1 MISYH
6 SNSIIHQH
14 TDNTVNI
21 RLKCCSIL
29 KLLKNMHCKPLLLYY
44 QIVIK
49 QSLKSSLWYFRAL
62 LTLQ

>member
-14 TDNTVNI
+14 TDNTLNV
-21 RLKCCSIL
+21 RLKCSIL

-44 QIVIK
+44 QIVI
-49 QSLKSSLWYFRAL
+49 SMIR
-62 LTLQ
+62 